1 MTKLFNNLE
10 KFKNKTALID
20 FNAKE
25 YSYNEILVKVNYMK
39 QPVFLEQ
46 LKRLRIYGVE

>member
-25 YSYNEILVKVNYMK
+25 YSYNEIDLTFIEPLNSSNLNNWIMSPKHSY
-39 QPVFLEQ
+39 
-46 LKRLRIYGVE
+46 

>member
-25 YSYNEILVKVNYMK
+25 YSYNEILVKVNYINSK
-39 QPVFLEQ
+39 IKHRSLI
-46 LKRLRIYGVE
+46 LII